1 MNGAGGTPGGVL
13 NFIVGLAMILGG
25 LFTLAS
31 HITVGLGFG
40 YTLYTWGGY
49 GINAGSLL
57 LVFMVGVGML
67 FFNGKSII
75 GWIVI
80 LASLGAILVGVIM
93 NLRLHVTPMTLL
105 DIVIIMVLIGGGFG
119 LFIKSLKSS

>member
-13 NFIVGLAMILGG
+13 NFIVGLAMVLGG

-40 YTLYTWGGY
+40 YNLYTWGGY

-93 NLRLHVTPMTLL
+93 NLRLHVTPMSLL